1 MPNAIKKLD
10 GRELA
15 EVTETMWARIDAA
28 PKVVSVHPASR
39 PRCKHPHINFMGRYR
54 KLAAMYRQL
63 FAVQERG
70 LR

>member
-15 EVTETMWARIDAA
+15 EVTKAMWARVDAA
-28 PKVVSVHPASR
+28 PKVVSVHPDPK
-39 PRCKHPHINFMGRYR
+39 PRCKHPHINFMHRYR

-63 FAVQERG
+63 FAVQEKG

>member
-28 PKVVSVHPASR
+28 PKVVSVHPASK
-39 PRCKHPHINFMGRYR
+39 PRCKHPHINFMHRYR
-54 KLAAMYRQL
+54 QLAAMYRRL
-63 FAVQERG
+63 FAVQRLG

>member
-28 PKVVSVHPASR
+28 PKVVSVHPASKT
-39 PRCKHPHINFMGRYR
+39 RCKHPHINFMGRY
-54 KLAAMYRQL
+54 
-63 FAVQERG
+63 
-70 LR
+70 

>member
-15 EVTETMWARIDAA
+15 EVTKAMWARVDAA
-28 PKVVSVHPASR
+28 PKVVSVHPDPK
-39 PRCKHPHINFMGRYR
+39 PRYKHPHINFMGCYR
-54 KLAAMYRQL
+54 KLDAMYRQL
-63 FAVQERG
+63 FAVQEKG

>member
-15 EVTETMWARIDAA
+15 EVTKAMWARVDAA
-28 PKVVSVHPASR
+28 PKVVSVHPDPR

>member
-15 EVTETMWARIDAA
+15 EVTKAMWARVDAA
-28 PKVVSVHPASR
+28 PKVVSVHPDPK
-39 PRCKHPHINFMGRYR
+39 PRYKHPHINFMGRYR
-54 KLAAMYRQL
+54 KLDAMYRQL
-63 FAVQERG
+63 FAVQEKG